1 MWAVKPPE
9 RKPSQEEDEIDDDED
24 NALKVGNLYCVV
36 SRLRV
41 RFLAEKKQDLG
52 LRTSNEGKVLLK
64 EYQIILKLFFL
75 YFDEDNFVVSVT
87 LKENQA
93 N

>member
-1 MWAVKPPE
+1 MKPPE

-41 RFLAEKKQDLG
+41 RFLAEKKPG
-52 LRTSNEGKVLLK
+52 SG
-64 EYQIILKLFFL
+64 
-75 YFDEDNFVVSVT
+75 
-87 LKENQA
+87 A
-93 N
+93 P

>member
-1 MWAVKPPE
+1 MPAQHVTILYKYKDGICSTSNIIMWAVKPPE

-41 RFLAEKKQDLG
+41 RFLAEKKPG
-52 LRTSNEGKVLLK
+52 SG
-64 EYQIILKLFFL
+64 
-75 YFDEDNFVVSVT
+75 
-87 LKENQA
+87 A
-93 N
+93 P